1 MRKYLQFIDGGDDA
15 ATYPADR
22 LISMTCAAN
31 ATLLLH
37 FESSVG
43 KSDGGDTVTLT
54 ITADTEKQVMNTIA
68 QAISY
73 DSANKAMILIADD
86 VKSQYLDARI
96 TACTIT
102 LDT

>member
-1 MRKYLQFIDGGDDA
+1 MYKYLQFIDAGDDA
-15 ATYPADR
+15 ATYPAER

-43 KSDGGDTVTLT
+43 KNDGGDTVTLT
-54 ITADTEKQVMNTIA
+54 ITADKEKDVMEVIA
-68 QAISY
+68 NAIAY
-73 DSANKAMILIADD
+73 GQDAVVIIADD
-86 VKSQYLDARI
+86 VANQYLDSRI
-96 TACTIT
+96 TACAIS

>member
-1 MRKYLQFIDGGDDA
+1 MYKYLQFIDAGDDA
-15 ATYPADR
+15 ATYPAER

-43 KSDGGDTVTLT
+43 KNDGGDTVTLT
-54 ITADTEKQVMNTIA
+54 ITADTEKKVIRSIA
-68 QAISY
+68 SKLSMGGSSIV
-73 DSANKAMILIADD
+73 IADD
-86 VKSQYLDARI
+86 VSTEYVSSYI
-96 TACTIT
+96 TACDIT